1 MAERFA
7 VAPSLMPASRFGG
20 DQAVSL
26 CMHAGCEQIAF
37 HCHIGR
43 RIRRRHL
50 HGHAPAR
57 TDAHTGYQP
66 VCRWGHSRC
75 RQARLLFAT
84 RQVLIARCRLRIG
97 FQPLQLSASSDQ
109 RQHCHSSRISH
120 NGCIV
125 MLIAP
130 GGTGVVGFEHTRSN
144 RLGICGLERTA
155 LQAAA
160 RPASARNGF
169 GLPDLLRVLQ
179 DGAVA
184 GKFSHIGYVEDDFA

>member
-1 MAERFA
+1 
-7 VAPSLMPASRFGG
+7 
-20 DQAVSL
+20 
-26 CMHAGCEQIAF
+26 
-37 HCHIGR
+37 
-43 RIRRRHL
+43 
-50 HGHAPAR
+50 
-57 TDAHTGYQP
+57 
-66 VCRWGHSRC
+66 
-75 RQARLLFAT
+75 
-84 RQVLIARCRLRIG
+84 
-97 FQPLQLSASSDQ
+97 
-109 RQHCHSSRISH
+109 
-120 NGCIV
+120 